1 MNQRNRNQ
9 LNRDKKAQD
18 ERLNSNEQLLK
29 DKINEWER
37 QKNNLPQ
44 EQKNRREAIQRQ
56 IEEKNREMAVQQ
68 ERINYYHDQNING
81 EGDYEENK
89 NAMKQA
95 GDKRT
100 QLS

>member
-9 LNRDKKAQD
+9 LNKDKKAQD

-68 ERINYYHDQNING
+68 ERINYYHDQSLNG
-81 EGDYEENK
+81 EITPEEYESK
-89 NAMKQA
+89 K
-95 GDKRT
+95 K
-100 QLS
+100 